1 MRPVW
6 KRHNYRHRSLSRR
19 LYFDIDCW
27 YFLFLSHRAL
37 NAFRC
42 VFRGLFAERR
52 AKFNEERHEVHFFRQ
67 VSKDNWN
74 TKNLLRLRVRRYLSN
89 PTNLEFIYEFPR
101 NPWIELTIF
110 DIRFY
115 KSPVSRSPKNL
126 FRPSLNS
133 YHVLSIKN
141 YLRRIEFCNN
151 FQFTLVP
158 TP

>member
-19 LYFDIDCW
+19 LYSTFR
-27 YFLFLSHRAL
+27 YRFLIFSLLVQSGLSII
-37 NAFRC
+37 
-42 VFRGLFAERR
+42 FRGLFAERR

-74 TKNLLRLRVRRYLSN
+74 TKNSLRLRVRRYLSN

-133 YHVLSIKN
+133 YQVLSIKN